1 MPLKVGD
8 KVRFLNDIGGGEIV
22 SMLDGRTA
30 MVRNQDGFDIPTL
43 LTELIEDR
51 PFMPESR
58 PAARSAYRPEPAAAP
73 AVAPPVRTDPNL
85 ALMSVG
91 MPTQA
96 LLLGIAARDWND
108 TLRGPYDLYVINDFP
123 QSAYI
128 TLGAWE
134 QQHIRTFFAG
144 KVKPKSAR
152 LAITV
157 EPDELFEFAL
167 VQVQALFYDAEP
179 HHPCPPVA
187 INIEVKRGK
196 FARPGAFQKNR
207 YLETP
212 LYLIAVHDRQKESLP
227 SGASLEEGMATETL
241 TPEQR
246 EALLAHLG
254 REDLQKVAEGKEK
267 AEEKKVSVPNH
278 LNEEVVIDLH
288 MEALIH
294 HPVSMEPH
302 EMLEFQ
308 LSHFKKAMEHALAD
322 GQVKRLIAIHGV
334 GNGRLRNAVLA
345 TLRSDYPGCQWQDA
359 SFREYGWGA
368 TLVFIHRGQGQ

>member
-1 MPLKVGD
+1 
-8 KVRFLNDIGGGEIV
+8 
-22 SMLDGRTA
+22 MLDGRTA
-30 MVRNQDGFDIPTL
+30 MVRNLDGFDIPTL

-58 PAARSAYRPEPAAAP
+58 PTAASAHRPTPAAAP
-73 AVAPPVRTDPNL
+73 TVAPPVRTDPNL
-85 ALMSVG
+85 ALMTVG

-96 LLLGIAARDWND
+96 LLLGIAARDW
-108 TLRGPYDLYVINDFP
+108 YVINDFP
-123 QSAYI
+123 QSAYV

-134 QQHIRTFFAG
+134 QQHVRTFFAG

-152 LAITV
+152 LAITI

-167 VQVQALFYDAEP
+167 VQVQALLYGAEP
-179 HHPCPPVA
+179 HQPCPPVA

-196 FARPGAFQKNR
+196 FARPGAFQRNR
-207 YLETP
+207 YLATP
-212 LYLIAVHDRQKESLP
+212 LYLITVHDQQRDPLP
-227 SGASLEEGMATETL
+227 SGASLGDGTAEETL
-241 TPEQR
+241 TLEQK

-254 REDLQKVAEGKEK
+254 REDLQKVAESKEMP
-267 AEEKKVSVPNH
+267 EEKKVSVPNH
-278 LNEEVVIDLH
+278 QNEEVVIDLH
-288 MEALIH
+288 LEALIH

-308 LSHFKKAMEHALAD
+308 LSHFKKAMENALAD

-368 TLVFIHRGQGQ
+368 TLVFIHREQK